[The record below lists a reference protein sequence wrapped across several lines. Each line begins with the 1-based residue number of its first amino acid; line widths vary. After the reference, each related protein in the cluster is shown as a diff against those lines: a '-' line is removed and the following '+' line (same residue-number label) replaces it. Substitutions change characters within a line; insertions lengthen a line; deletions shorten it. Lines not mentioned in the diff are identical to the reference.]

1 MTFPNQRGHQREVT
15 FRMED
20 MGEVNLLVNPLFGRA
35 MPQKSRSKTMVG
47 ALGSINIEMRSKM
60 NKAGNGISRRVP
72 S

>member
-1 MTFPNQRGHQREVT
+1 MTFHNWRGHQREVT
-15 FRMED
+15 FR

-47 ALGSINIEMRSKM
+47 ALGSISIEMRSKM
-60 NKAGNGISRRVP
+60 NKAGNGISRRMP